1 MALNNGNFEQKK
13 NELKYKQ
20 GRSALL
26 LLWILSAVNIVFVYV
41 AESYFYFSSYF
52 TLALSVLGLVGW
64 QETGLAS
71 YLVIY
76 GVLALIT
83 VAVYMICWLLSKKH
97 YGWMIASL
105 VLFIID
111 TLFLFIVFICLIAG
125 LGDVTAIGSYIVNLL
140 FHAYVIYA
148 LIMAVIYGKKAKVDG
163 LPTEEQILGMSNET
177 QQEPAPVDPMLASIT
192 RTITVERAKAFT
204 GAALAISVYI
214 DGKEVAKLKNGAKQE
229 LTVDGA
235 SHEIACLLYT
245 GAASNPMVVPEG
257 EMNKSYSVK
266 LKMGFTETYIELT
279 ETA

>member
-1 MALNNGNFEQKK
+1 MAFNNGNVEQKK

-20 GRSALL
+20 GRNALL
-26 LLWILSAVNIVFVYV
+26 FLWILSAVNIVFVYV

-52 TLALSVLGLVGW
+52 TLLLSILGLNFYL
-64 QETGLAS
+64 ETGLAS
-71 YLVIY
+71 YLVIF

-83 VAVYMICWLLSKKH
+83 VAVYFVCWLLSKKH
-97 YGWMIASL
+97 YAWMIVSL

-111 TLFLFIVFICLIAG
+111 TLVLLIDFISIFATPELIPTY
-125 LGDVTAIGSYIVNLL
+125 VVNLL

-163 LPTEEQILGMSNET
+163 LPTEEQILGQVNET
-177 QQEPAPVDPMLASIT
+177 EQEQAPVDPTLASIT
-192 RTITVERAKAFT
+192 RTITVERVKAFA
-204 GAALAISVYI
+204 GAAVAISVYI

-229 LTVDGA
+229 FTVDGA

-245 GAASNPMVVPEG
+245 GAASNPVVVPEG

-266 LKMGFTETYIELT
+266 MKMGFTEAHIELT
-279 ETA
+279 EVA